1 MQFPFF
7 PEGVT
12 HITPLLAFSKQ
23 DGRVTYFNADM
34 PVFFHDAEDMNSFR
48 MITAQF
54 CVSGSARQVDIIRA
68 FGISKIS
75 IKRAV
80 KLYRKEGPKGF
91 YAKRKTRG
99 AAVLTPPVLE
109 QAQQLFD
116 EGLETPEVADRLA
129 IKCDTL
135 SKAVRAGRL
144 HKPVKKKECN
154 FPLSTKSE
162 RSDKDSEAL
171 MGMGASNVEA
181 RIAASVGE
189 LEGPVAPDFQPVL
202 DVPNGGVLFALPAL
216 LAVGLLKTTERFFE
230 LPKGYYG
237 LESLF
242 LLLAFMALS
251 RLKFIESLRYCAPG
265 EWGKL
270 LGLDRV
276 PEVRTL
282 RNKIRLLSANDSPE
296 QWSAELC
303 REWMA
308 MAPEEAGTL
317 YIDGHVRVYNGYQT
331 KLPRHYVA
339 RQKLCLRATSDYWV
353 NAMDGQPFFVVH
365 QAVDPGM
372 IKVIEGEILPRL
384 KEDVPNQP
392 GEKELEAD
400 PLLHRFVMVFD
411 REGYSPA
418 FFARMKSER
427 IACMT
432 YHKHPGD
439 DWSEEEF
446 SPYTVEMSNGEKVEM
461 LLAERGSCLSN
472 KLWVREIR
480 KLTERGHQTALIAT
494 DYRSLQAPLAGA
506 MFARWSQENFFKY
519 AREHYNLDRLVDYRT
534 EAISDPLQ
542 VVNPDHRRLDGQV
555 RSCTGKLTR
564 LLAKFGAM
572 NMEGEIDP
580 KTVEAFLQ
588 RKADCQEEI
597 EHLQKELETLKAA
610 RKETARHIPID
621 ELPEEE
627 KFQKLSTP
635 SKHLIDTIKMIAYR
649 AETAMANLLR
659 NKMKHPDESR
669 SLLRALYKSDADLL
683 PDEDAGTLTV
693 RLHHMANQSSDT
705 VIEELCEELNATET
719 KFPGTDLRLVL
730 KLGSK

>member
-1 MQFPFF
+1 
-7 PEGVT
+7 
-12 HITPLLAFSKQ
+12 
-23 DGRVTYFNADM
+23 
-34 PVFFHDAEDMNSFR
+34 
-48 MITAQF
+48 
-54 CVSGSARQVDIIRA
+54 
-68 FGISKIS
+68 
-75 IKRAV
+75 
-80 KLYRKEGPKGF
+80 
-91 YAKRKTRG
+91 
-99 AAVLTPPVLE
+99 
-109 QAQQLFD
+109 
-116 EGLETPEVADRLA
+116 
-129 IKCDTL
+129 
-135 SKAVRAGRL
+135 
-144 HKPVKKKECN
+144 
-154 FPLSTKSE
+154 
-162 RSDKDSEAL
+162 
-171 MGMGASNVEA
+171 MGMGASNIEA

-189 LEGPVAPDFQPVL
+189 LEGPVAPDFQPAL

-251 RLKFIESLRYCAPG
+251 RLKSIESLRYCAPG

-282 RNKIRLLSANDSPE
+282 RQKIRLLSANDNPE

-303 REWMA
+303 REWME
-308 MAPEEAGTL
+308 MAPEQAGTL
-317 YIDGHVRVYNGYQT
+317 YIDGHVRVYNGHQT

-384 KEDVPNQP
+384 KADVPNQP
-392 GEKELEAD
+392 CMEELAED
-400 PLLHRFVMVFD
+400 PLLHRFTLVFD

-432 YHKHPGD
+432 YHKYPGD

-446 SPYTVEMSNGEKVEM
+446 SPYTVEMPNGEKVEM

-494 DYRSLQAPLAGA
+494 DYRSLQVPLAAA

-564 LLAKFGAM
+564 HLAKFGAM

-588 RKADCQEEI
+588 RKADLQEEI

-610 RKETARHIPID
+610 RKETARHIAID

-659 NKMKHPDESR
+659 DKMKHPDESR

-683 PDEDAGTLTV
+683 PDENAGTLTV
-693 RLHHMANQSSDT
+693 RLHHMANQCSDT

>member
-1 MQFPFF
+1 
-7 PEGVT
+7 
-12 HITPLLAFSKQ
+12 
-23 DGRVTYFNADM
+23 
-34 PVFFHDAEDMNSFR
+34 
-48 MITAQF
+48 
-54 CVSGSARQVDIIRA
+54 
-68 FGISKIS
+68 
-75 IKRAV
+75 
-80 KLYRKEGPKGF
+80 
-91 YAKRKTRG
+91 
-99 AAVLTPPVLE
+99 
-109 QAQQLFD
+109 
-116 EGLETPEVADRLA
+116 
-129 IKCDTL
+129 
-135 SKAVRAGRL
+135 
-144 HKPVKKKECN
+144 
-154 FPLSTKSE
+154 
-162 RSDKDSEAL
+162 

-189 LEGPVAPDFQPVL
+189 LEGPVAPDFQPAL

-216 LAVGLLKTTERFFE
+216 LAVGLLKTTARFFE

-282 RNKIRLLSANDSPE
+282 RNKIHLLSANDSPE

-308 MAPEEAGTL
+308 MAPEQAGTL

-372 IKVIEGEILPRL
+372 IKVIEGEILPCL

-392 GEKELEAD
+392 GEKELEDD

-411 REGYSPA
+411 REGYSPV

-432 YHKHPGD
+432 YHKYPGD

-446 SPYTVEMSNGEKVEM
+446 SPYTVEMPNGEKVEM

-519 AREHYNLDRLVDYRT
+519 AREHYNIDRLVDYRT
-534 EAISDPLQ
+534 EVITDPLQ

-572 NMEGEIDP
+572 NMEGEIDS

-597 EHLQKELETLKAA
+597 EHLQKELEMLKAA
-610 RKETARHIPID
+610 RKETARHIAID

-649 AETAMANLLR
+649 AETAMASLLR
-659 NKMKHPDESR
+659 DKMKHPDESR
-669 SLLRALYKSDADLL
+669 SLLRALYTSDADLL
-683 PDEDAGTLTV
+683 PDENAGTLTV

-705 VIEELCEELNATET
+705 AIEELCEELNATGT
-719 KFPGTDLRLVL
+719 KFPGTDLKLVL